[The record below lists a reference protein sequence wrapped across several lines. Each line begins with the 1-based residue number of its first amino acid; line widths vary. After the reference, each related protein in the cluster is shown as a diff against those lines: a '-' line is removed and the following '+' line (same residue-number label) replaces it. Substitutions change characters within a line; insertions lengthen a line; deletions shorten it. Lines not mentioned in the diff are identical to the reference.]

1 MPYADIVVVAALTL
15 ATGEPACYPWIIYD
29 APETGNGFEDANA
42 YAVAKQL
49 GFEAADVTWVRTTLD
64 HTFTAPQAIVSFKG
78 SKIDGLVVDLPTTF
92 YLSGDEFPNGIIVG
106 QLPSTGAGDRF
117 GLLLSKG
124 SKLTSCVSTAVNA
137 ITTDASGGNNGY

>member
-1 MPYADIVVVAALTL
+1 ML
-15 ATGEPACYPWIIYD
+15 
-29 APETGNGFEDANA
+29 F
-42 YAVAKQL
+42 
-49 GFEAADVTWVRTTLD
+49 RS
-64 HTFTAPQAIVSFKG
+64 TA
-78 SKIDGLVVDLPTTF
+78 F
-92 YLSGDEFPNGIIVG
+92 YLSGVEVPNGIIVG